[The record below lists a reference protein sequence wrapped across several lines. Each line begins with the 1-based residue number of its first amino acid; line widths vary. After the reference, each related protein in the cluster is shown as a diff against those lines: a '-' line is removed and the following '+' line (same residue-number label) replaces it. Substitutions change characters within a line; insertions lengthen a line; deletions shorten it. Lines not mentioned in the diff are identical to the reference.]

1 MDRAKSV
8 ASGPRPLLLLYGG
21 AFDPVHRGHLA
32 MAAGAWAAT
41 GADRLY
47 FLPAGQSP
55 FKASGHASAAHRL
68 AMLQQALAAVPGAEI
83 DDQELHR
90 AGRSYTVETL
100 RALRTRLGEDVALV
114 WLLGADAAAGLPR
127 WHEASALPQL
137 AHVLV
142 VARPGSPLPDLGE
155 GPEPRF
161 KRCAPEAFRTAAAGC
176 WASLDLGAYPEASQS
191 IRARLA
197 AGEAVDD
204 LLPPA
209 VSSYIAAQ
217 GLYGPPA

>member
-8 ASGPRPLLLLYGG
+8 ASGPRPLVLLYGG

-41 GADRLY
+41 GADRLC

-68 AMLQQALAAVPGAEI
+68 AMLQRAVAVLPGAEI
-83 DDQELHR
+83 DDQELR
-90 AGRSYTVETL
+90 RPGRSYTVETL
-100 RALRTRLGEDVALV
+100 RSLRARLGEDVALV

-127 WHEASALPQL
+127 WFEASALLQL
-137 AHVLV
+137 VHVLV
-142 VARPGSPLPDLGE
+142 VARPGSPIPDLGA

-161 KRCAPEAFRTAAAGC
+161 QRCAPGAFRDASAGR
-176 WASLDLGAYPEASQS
+176 WASLDLGAFPEASHG

-197 AGEAVDD
+197 AGKAVDD

>member
-8 ASGPRPLLLLYGG
+8 ASGLRSLVPLYGG

-32 MAAGAWAAT
+32 MAAGAWTAT
-41 GADRLY
+41 GADRLC

-55 FKASGHASAAHRL
+55 FKAPGHGSAVHRL
-68 AMLQQALAAVPGAEI
+68 AMLQRAVAALPGAEI
-83 DDQELHR
+83 DDQELRR

-100 RALRTRLGEDVALV
+100 RALRARLGQDVALV

-127 WHEASALPQL
+127 WHEAAALPRL

-142 VARPGSPLPDLGE
+142 VARPGTPLPDLGA

-161 KRCAPEAFRTAAAGC
+161 QRCAPEAFRTAAAGC
-176 WASLDLGAYPEASQS
+176 WASLDLGAYPEASQH

-217 GLYGPPA
+217 GLYGPHA